1 MHKKTSPQSVCH
13 WSWWLNS
20 HVLLLSTLQSVPR
33 GPDVL
38 TAVLLLWQNNTSGFV
53 SGACGK
59 NPQDL
64 VPPLLS
70 SCSFCTV
77 QNEPA
82 VFEPLQCQNSRFG
95 HSQETHL
102 EELTFIPLDTKPV
115 HPLKVLELLHKELY
129 HQPFLVFSRHIWS
142 PETLLI
148 LEQHFSLICHCF

>member
-1 MHKKTSPQSVCH
+1 MHKKTPPQSVCH

-20 HVLLLSTLQSVPR
+20 HVLLLSTLQSVPQ

-53 SGACGK
+53 SGACGE
-59 NPQDL
+59 NPQNL

-82 VFEPLQCQNSRFG
+82 ALEPLQCQNSRSG

-102 EELTFIPLDTKPV
+102 EELTFIPLDTKPD
-115 HPLKVLELLHKELY
+115 LLYIH
-129 HQPFLVFSRHIWS
+129 RRCWS
-142 PETLLI
+142 CCTKSFTISLSWCSAETSGALRL
-148 LEQHFSLICHCF
+148 F